1 MNYSKDEN
9 ISEKAKQLAPIS
21 DEEIEQLKEL
31 LYGVRMAAELMESL
45 VQTFEHEIDVLKMSS
60 TVDGEN

>member
-1 MNYSKDEN
+1 MDYSKDEN

-31 LYGVRMAAELMESL
+31 LYGVRMATELMESL

>member
-31 LYGVRMAAELMESL
+31 LYGVRMATELMESL

>member
-31 LYGVRMAAELMESL
+31 LYGVRMATELMESL
-45 VQTFEHEIDVLKMSS
+45 VQTFEQEIDVLKMSS